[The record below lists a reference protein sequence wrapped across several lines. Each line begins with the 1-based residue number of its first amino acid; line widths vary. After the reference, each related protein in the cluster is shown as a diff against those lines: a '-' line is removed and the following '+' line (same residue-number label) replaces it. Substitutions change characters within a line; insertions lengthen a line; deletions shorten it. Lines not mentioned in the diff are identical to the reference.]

1 MTSEQNRHPIA
12 TRDARFEAVEPP
24 GCRLCGGEVA
34 FALRARD
41 RTRSNTALH
50 DYVACVACGSLQ
62 LERLPADPERAYG
75 PTYYT
80 RQQRLPATRV
90 GGWLGWRRVRAR
102 FVLWAARRPSL
113 RPFARAVAGRRYG
126 RFEWFVQTATRLD
139 DPILDVGC
147 GSGRLLL
154 RMAGDGFR
162 CLVGIDPAL
171 SEETLARVAGRPGLR
186 FERAGPEGHA
196 GTYHLVMAHHSF
208 EHMLAPQRA
217 FAAMAARVAPG
228 GWLLLRVP
236 LAEGE
241 AFERDGAEWAQL
253 DAPRHLQIPTR
264 RAVERLAREQGLV
277 VARIVDDSG
286 PFQLLGSGRA
296 RHAGLAAWGPLRA
309 LVARWRARALRRAA
323 RGDQAAFYLRR
334 PEAPRSDGVQR
345 GDAPQRPGPPHAG
358 PTRARL
364 T

>member
-1 MTSEQNRHPIA
+1 MVTREPQPLPIA
-12 TRDARFEAVEPP
+12 TQDARSEEDEAQ
-24 GCRLCGGEVA
+24 GCRLCGGEVE

-41 RTRSNTALH
+41 RTRSDGTVH
-50 DYVACVACGSLQ
+50 DYVACGACGTLQ
-62 LERLPADPERAYG
+62 LARLPADLARAYG

-80 RQQRLPATRV
+80 RRQRLPATRA
-90 GGWLGWRRVRAR
+90 GGWLGWRRVRAQL
-102 FVLWAARRPSL
+102 VLRAARRPSL
-113 RPFARAVAGRRYG
+113 RRLARALAGRRYG
-126 RFEWFVQTATRLD
+126 RFDWFVHTATRLD

-171 SEETLARVAGRPGLR
+171 PDETLARTAARPGLR
-186 FERAGPEGHA
+186 FERTGPECHA

-208 EHMLAPQRA
+208 EHMLAPRRA

-241 AFERDGAEWAQL
+241 AFERDGADWAQL

-264 RAVERLAREQGLV
+264 RAIERLAREQGLV
-277 VARIVDDSG
+277 VARVVDDSG
-286 PFQLLGSGRA
+286 PFQLLGSGRPP
-296 RHAGLAAWGPLRA
+296 RAGLATFGPLRA
-309 LVARWRARALRRAA
+309 LVARWRARAWRRAG

-334 PEAPRSDGVQR
+334 PEAGPESDRLRSRAARRRSD
-345 GDAPQRPGPPHAG
+345 PP
-358 PTRARL
+358 
-364 T
+364 

>member
-1 MTSEQNRHPIA
+1 MTNERNPRAIA
-12 TRDARFEAVEPP
+12 MRGARADEDAAQ

-41 RTRSNTALH
+41 RTRSDEAAH
-50 DYVACVACGSLQ
+50 VYVACVVCGALQ
-62 LERLPADPERAYG
+62 LERLPADLEHAYG

-80 RQQRLPATRV
+80 RRQRLPATRA
-90 GGWLGWRRVRAR
+90 GGWLGWRRARAR
-102 FVLWAARRPSL
+102 FVLWAACRPGL
-113 RPFARAVAGRRYG
+113 RPLARAVAGRRYG
-126 RFEWFVQTATRLD
+126 RFDWFVHTATRLD

-154 RMAGDGFR
+154 RMAADGFR

-171 SEETLARVAGRPGLR
+171 PEEALTRVAGRPGPR
-186 FERAGPEGHA
+186 FERAGPEVHA

-208 EHMLAPQRA
+208 EHMLAPRRA

-241 AFERDGAEWAQL
+241 AFERDGADWAQL

-264 RAVERLAREQGLV
+264 RAIERLAREQGLV

-296 RHAGLAAWGPLRA
+296 PSAGLAAWGPLRA
-309 LVARWRARALRRAA
+309 LAARWRARALRRAG

-334 PEAPRSDGVQR
+334 PE
-345 GDAPQRPGPPHAG
+345 PGPGADP
-358 PTRARL
+358 R
-364 T
+364 